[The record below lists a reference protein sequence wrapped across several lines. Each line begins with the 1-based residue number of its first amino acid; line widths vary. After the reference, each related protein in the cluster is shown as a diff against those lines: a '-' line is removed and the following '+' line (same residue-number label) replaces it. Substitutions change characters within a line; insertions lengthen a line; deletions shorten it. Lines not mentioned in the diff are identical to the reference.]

1 MRCLQLS
8 HDLVQV
14 LQRLLGQDEALLKAA
29 ADLFR
34 PLADGDKMRGGL
46 CLFGNDAVEF
56 LEQVEDLDRIG
67 FVLLKQGIDAS

>member
-14 LQRLLGQDEALLKAA
+14 LQRLLGRDEALLKAA

-34 PLADGDKMRGGL
+34 PFADGDEMRVGL
-46 CLFGNDAVEF
+46 SLFGDDAVEF